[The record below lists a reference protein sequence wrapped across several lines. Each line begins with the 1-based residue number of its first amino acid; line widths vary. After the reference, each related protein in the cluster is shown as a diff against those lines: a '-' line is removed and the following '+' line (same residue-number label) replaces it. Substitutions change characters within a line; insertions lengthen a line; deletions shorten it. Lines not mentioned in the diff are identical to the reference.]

1 MKTNGKKNGAKKTP
15 AFVARAER
23 AFSRVARKL
32 RSENQELGL
41 PAVVW
46 PNPKSVAARR
56 AR

>member
-1 MKTNGKKNGAKKTP
+1 MKTNEKKNGAEKTP

-32 RSENQELGL
+32 RAENRKTGL

-46 PNPKSVAARR
+46 SSDIVAKNSPK
-56 AR
+56 

>member
-1 MKTNGKKNGAKKTP
+1 MNTNGKKNGAKKAP

-23 AFSRVARKL
+23 AFNRVARKL
-32 RSENQELGL
+32 RSENHELGL

-46 PNPKSVAARR
+46 PDRKPRVARR

>member
-23 AFSRVARKL
+23 AFGRVALKL
-32 RSENQELGL
+32 RAENRKVGL

-46 PNPKSVAARR
+46 SNKIVAKNSPK
-56 AR
+56 